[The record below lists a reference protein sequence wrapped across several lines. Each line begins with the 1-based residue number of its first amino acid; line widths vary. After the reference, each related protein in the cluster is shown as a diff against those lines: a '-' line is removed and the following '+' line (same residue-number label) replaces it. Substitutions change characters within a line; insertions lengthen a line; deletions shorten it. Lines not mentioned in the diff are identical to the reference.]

1 MTNGTEAVL
10 FDRKGA
16 AASLRI
22 AVGVATAARPHLVI
36 NLLDTLGAQSRKPDA
51 IFVCAPTPGD
61 ISGLVQANRDV
72 RVLTGVRGLT
82 RQRNEILRH
91 LVGFDVVIFL
101 DDDFVPGRRY
111 IECTGAVFAT
121 RPDVVMTT
129 GMVLADGILGPG
141 LELAAA
147 REMLRSTGADGRCPM
162 TTTDVYS
169 AYGCNMGIRLAPVRT
184 HGLAFDEDLPLY
196 GWLEDVDFSRG
207 LARHGH
213 VLKVA
218 AACGVHLGVKS
229 GRQSGVRLGYSQI
242 ANPVYLVRK
251 GTCSP
256 QRALYLMSRNVAANL
271 VRMLRPEPYV
281 DRLGR
286 ALGNGRALLDFV
298 TGRLAPSRALSL

>member
-1 MTNGTEAVL
+1 MAASLIE
-10 FDRKGA
+10 RKGDA
-16 AASLRI
+16 ATSLRI
-22 AVGVATAARPHLVI
+22 ALGVATQGRPHLI
-36 NLLDTLGAQSRKPDA
+36 AQLLDALRRQSRTADA
-51 IFVCAPTPGD
+51 IFLCAPGVGD
-61 ISGLVQANRDV
+61 ISGIAQAHPDI

-82 RQRNEILRH
+82 RQRNEILRQ
-91 LVGFDVVIFL
+91 LDDFDVVIFL

-111 IECTGAVFAT
+111 IESTAAVFAA

-129 GMVLADGILGPG
+129 GIVLADGILGPG
-141 LELAAA
+141 LELADA
-147 REMLRSTGADGRCPM
+147 RGILLNAEAERP
-162 TTTDVYS
+162 TTTVDVYS
-169 AYGCNMGIRLAPVRT
+169 AYGCNMGIRLAPVRE
-184 HGLAFDEDLPLY
+184 HRLVFDEHLPLY

-207 LARHGH
+207 LACHGRI
-213 VLKVA
+213 LKVA
-218 AACGVHLGVKS
+218 AAVGVHLGVKS

-256 QRALYLMSRNVAANL
+256 QRALFLMSRNIAANL

-281 DRLGR
+281 DRPGR

>member
-1 MTNGTEAVL
+1 MAASL
-10 FDRKGA
+10 FERTGDA

-22 AVGVATAARPHLVI
+22 ALGVATQGRPHLI
-36 NLLDTLGAQSRKPDA
+36 AQLLDALRRQSRTADA
-51 IFVCAPTPGD
+51 IFLCAPGVGD
-61 ISGLVQANRDV
+61 IPGIAQAHPDI
-72 RVLTGVRGLT
+72 RVLTGVGGLT
-82 RQRNEILRH
+82 RQRNEILRQ
-91 LVGFDVVIFL
+91 LDDFDVVIFL

-111 IECTGAVFAT
+111 IESTAAVFAA

-129 GMVLADGILGPG
+129 GIVLADGILGPG
-141 LELAAA
+141 LELADA
-147 REMLRSTGADGRCPM
+147 RVILLNAEAERQRP
-162 TTTDVYS
+162 TTTVDVYS
-169 AYGCNMGIRLAPVRT
+169 AYGCNMGIRLAPVRE
-184 HGLAFDEDLPLY
+184 HRLVFDEHLPLY

-207 LARHGH
+207 LACHGRI
-213 VLKVA
+213 LKVA
-218 AACGVHLGVKS
+218 AAVGVHLGVKS

-256 QRALYLMSRNVAANL
+256 QRALFLMSRNIAANL

-281 DRLGR
+281 DRPGR